1 MKEKWLKAKP
11 ILIFLNI
18 LNHLNGSIQYNMKKE
33 DIFSRYSR
41 QIFIEE
47 IGLEGQKKI
56 MASKVLVIGAGG
68 LGSPVI
74 QYLAAAGVGTLGV
87 ADFDLV
93 ELHNLNRQVIHTE
106 ESIGRSKVK
115 SAEVFVEKL
124 NHQVNV
130 VAIEQKINASNA
142 DEILSQYDLVVD
154 GSDNFSTRY
163 LVNDTCVKLKKTL
176 VYGSILGFS
185 GQVAVFSH
193 KESKNLRDL
202 FPEPPFDED
211 IPDCDSLG
219 VLGALPGMIGSMM
232 ALQTLKII
240 AGLPV
245 TLNQLTLVDTLN
257 WRFQTIDF

>member
-1 MKEKWLKAKP
+1 
-11 ILIFLNI
+11 
-18 LNHLNGSIQYNMKKE
+18 MKK
-33 DIFSRYSR
+33 DHFSRYSR

-68 LGSPVI
+68 LGSPII
-74 QYLAAAGVGTLGV
+74 QYLAAAGVGTLGI
-87 ADFDLV
+87 ADFDEI
-93 ELHNLNRQVIHTE
+93 ELHNLNRQIIHTE
-106 ESIGRSKVK
+106 NRVGLSKVK
-115 SAEVFVEKL
+115 SAEIFVKEL
-124 NHQVNV
+124 NHQVTLNG
-130 VAIEQKINASNA
+130 IEEKLNEKNAE
-142 DEILSQYDLVVD
+142 EIISQYDVIVD

-185 GQVAVFSH
+185 GQTAVFNH
-193 KESKNLRDL
+193 NGSKNLRDI

-211 IPDCDSLG
+211 MPDCDSLG
-219 VLGALPGMIGSMM
+219 VLGALPGIIGSMM

-240 AGLPV
+240 TDLPV
-245 TLNQLTLVDTLN
+245 SINQLTLVDTLN